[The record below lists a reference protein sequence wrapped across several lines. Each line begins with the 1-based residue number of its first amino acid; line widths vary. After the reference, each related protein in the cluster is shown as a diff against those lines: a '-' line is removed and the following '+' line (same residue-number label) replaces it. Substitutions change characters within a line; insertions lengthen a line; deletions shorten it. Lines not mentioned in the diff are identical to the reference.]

1 MSIERVLLLSCL
13 LSCCLVIAASAS
25 RSVLLPEA
33 ACTRLENYTV
43 TSLERYEEPVT
54 VETFAWCLQ
63 IPPRCKM
70 TRTEMRERYTLK
82 TEIRTR
88 TVNEC
93 CEGYKMVSVDDSDAP
108 VCAPICKQCVAGIC
122 VSPGHCECYPGYTGE
137 NCSIVC
143 KPHTWGPA
151 CKHECDCGEN
161 VTCNFLDGKCPC
173 PRGLSGPTC
182 NESCPEHR
190 WGPDCAF
197 SCNCD
202 GNRCDPATG
211 KCVAIETPRY
221 ETAEAA
227 NTTLPD
233 DRQESSSTPP
243 ETTVTLETKAGDEA
257 SVPSDNLPR
266 TTSPETTAASSPDQP
281 RTRTQTSEDAN
292 PSTARPVIV
301 LVSVPERRRNLEK
314 DKFAIQ
320 NPFLRHRDVVE
331 DHLHELPTLKSDYE
345 KHIHKDMMHVS
356 SIPLDIALIV
366 VASIFSLG
374 LTSVAVVLVLYV
386 RSKLLETARVSI
398 YEVEK
403 TKSQENTGTI
413 DKRNPSLVNTST
425 QSPIREIPAFF
436 TSTPEAGTI
445 LTIPTIDPNSNYA
458 NGAAA
463 IGFRISGNLR
473 DFLQDDHYDRPPSTR
488 IRLQT
493 FGCETT
499 PEHIYDEIPL

>member
-1 MSIERVLLLSCL
+1 M
-13 LSCCLVIAASAS
+13 A
-25 RSVLLPEA
+25 P
-33 ACTRLENYTV
+33 
-43 TSLERYEEPVT
+43 
-54 VETFAWCLQ
+54 
-63 IPPRCKM
+63 
-70 TRTEMRERYTLK
+70 
-82 TEIRTR
+82 
-88 TVNEC
+88 
-93 CEGYKMVSVDDSDAP
+93 YKMSGDRCV
-108 VCAPICKQCVAGIC
+108 PICKKCVAGLC
-122 VSPGHCECYPGYTGE
+122 VSPGRCECYPGYAGE
-137 NCSIVC
+137 DCTIVC
-143 KPHTWGPA
+143 KPRTWGPE
-151 CKHECDCGEN
+151 CKQECNCGRN
-161 VTCNFLDGKCPC
+161 VSCNFLDGKCPC
-173 PRGLSGPTC
+173 PPGSSGPMC
-182 NESCPEHR
+182 NESCPKHR

-197 SCNCD
+197 WCSCED
-202 GNRCDPATG
+202 RCDPATG
-211 KCVAIETPRY
+211 SCLVAEVPRNETV
-221 ETAEAA
+221 EAA
-227 NTTLPD
+227 NSTLPD
-233 DRQESSSTPP
+233 DQQESSALP
-243 ETTVTLETKAGDEA
+243 ETTETSETSETKAGDEA
-257 SVPSDNLPR
+257 SVATDNLPE
-266 TTSPETTAASSPDQP
+266 TTSPETTASSTPDQP
-281 RTRTQTSEDAN
+281 RTRTQTSEEAN

-320 NPFLRHRDVVE
+320 NPFLRHRDGDDDE
-331 DHLHELPTLKSDYE
+331 ERLRELPPLKSDYD
-345 KHIHKDMMHVS
+345 KNIHKDMMHLS

-374 LTSVAVVLVLYV
+374 LTSVAVVLVLYM
-386 RSKLLETARVSI
+386 RSKLLESARVSI

-445 LTIPTIDPNSNYA
+445 LTIPSIDPNSNYA

-473 DFLQDDHYDRPPSTR
+473 DFLQDDHYDRPPSAR